1 MGQRSPKALRDW
13 LAEIKGLEGAAGK
26 ISFFDGRRTNSEIE
40 LLKIS
45 ERGWVRLLSAADL
58 PDLSIQEEESYDL
71 DLPLEEVDLDEIDES
86 IEEGETLLKE

>member
-1 MGQRSPKALRDW
+1 M
-13 LAEIKGLEGAAGK
+13 AEILSPWVWGNPPSK
-26 ISFFDGRRTNSEIE
+26 IRSVRRRTNSEIE

-45 ERGWVRLLSAADL
+45 ERGWVRPLSAADL

-86 IEEGETLLKE
+86 IEEGERLLKE